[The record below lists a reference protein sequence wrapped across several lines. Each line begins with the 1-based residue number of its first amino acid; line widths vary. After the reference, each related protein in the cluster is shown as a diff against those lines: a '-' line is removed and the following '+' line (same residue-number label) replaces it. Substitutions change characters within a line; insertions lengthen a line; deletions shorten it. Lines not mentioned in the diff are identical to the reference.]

1 MIVTRE
7 FGQASREVQDRG
19 TADSRLGMTDGTLFS
34 ASHQCRIQ
42 LDVLSYSSFLSD
54 RVPKDQLDRPLF
66 ESRNSGNRLGLT

>member
-7 FGQASREVQDRG
+7 FGQASREMQTRG

-42 LDVLSYSSFLSD
+42 LDILSHSSFLSN
-54 RVPKDQLDRPLF
+54 RVPKDQLDRLLF
-66 ESRNSGNRLGLT
+66 EKCKSGIRLGLT

>member
-1 MIVTRE
+1 MQT
-7 FGQASREVQDRG
+7 RG
-19 TADSRLGMTDGTLFS
+19 TADLRLGMTDWTLFS

-42 LDVLSYSSFLSD
+42 LDILSHAPFLSD